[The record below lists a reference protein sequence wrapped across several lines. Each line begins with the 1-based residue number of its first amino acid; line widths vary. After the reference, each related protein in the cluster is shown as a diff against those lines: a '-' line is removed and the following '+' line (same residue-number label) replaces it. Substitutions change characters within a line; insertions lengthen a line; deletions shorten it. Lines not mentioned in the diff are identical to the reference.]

1 MTLEQFFL
9 CHSAGLRLLLMRL
22 VGIIFIC
29 KPSVHRHAMNTDA
42 QEIGVVI
49 VDDETGACENL
60 KNLLFE
66 YCGSGITL
74 LGIANSTRE
83 AESLLEKVAP
93 DAVFLDIEMP
103 RENAFQFLERISP
116 VSFEVVF
123 VTAYDEY
130 AIRAFKLNAVDYIL
144 KPISIAELVNATR
157 KLKERVEYKRLS
169 LGGTAS
175 YVDMSRQ
182 MASKSKLQKLT
193 LKDAGNIEVVDF
205 RNILFLEAH
214 GSYSRVMFLKNDSV
228 REKIMSTSLSDY
240 EDILPP
246 DIFYRIHKSFLIN
259 CQHVKNVIRDE
270 VGQVVIS
277 SEYTLPVSRR
287 RFGALME
294 FLKANDYYNG

>member
-1 MTLEQFFL
+1 
-9 CHSAGLRLLLMRL
+9 
-22 VGIIFIC
+22 
-29 KPSVHRHAMNTDA
+29 MNADS

-66 YCGSGITL
+66 YCGAGINL

-83 AESLLEKVAP
+83 AESLVEKLTP

-144 KPISIAELVNATR
+144 KPISINELINATR
-157 KLKERVEYKRLS
+157 RLRERIEYKRLS
-169 LGGTAS
+169 MGGTAS
-175 YVDMSRQ
+175 YADMGRL
-182 MASKSKLQKLT
+182 MAGKGKLQKLT
-193 LKDAGNIEVVDF
+193 MKDANHIEVVDF
-205 RNILFLEAH
+205 KNILFFEAQ
-214 GSYSRVMFLKNDSV
+214 GSYSRIMFLKNEGV
-228 REKIMSTSLSDY
+228 RERIMSTSLSDY
-240 EDILPP
+240 QDILPP
-246 DIFYRIHKSFLIN
+246 EIFYRIHKSFLIN
-259 CQHVKNVIRDE
+259 CHHVKDVIRDE
-270 VGQVVIS
+270 VGQVVIH

-287 RFGALME
+287 RFGALLE